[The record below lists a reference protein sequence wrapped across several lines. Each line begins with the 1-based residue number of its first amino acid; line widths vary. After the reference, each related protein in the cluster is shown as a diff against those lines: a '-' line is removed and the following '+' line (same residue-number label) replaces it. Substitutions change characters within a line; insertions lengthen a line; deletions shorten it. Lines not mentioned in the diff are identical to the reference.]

1 MEIFLLDSSKL
12 NEILYSMEN
21 QNKESYIEIKSGIIH
36 YSDKGET
43 LDIKEEI
50 YPLPLWRPIEGFRI
64 MNDFVFHLK
73 NPIVKEELKQVLNS
87 GHGVFRK
94 FKNVLKNNSEVEK
107 LWFSFKKSE
116 MKTHV
121 LNWYNQVREYVGLE
135 LFSENDFED
144 EQDLLGFDFT
154 IEKGK
159 PEDFSFI
166 ADGDKKGFTELYSH
180 YPSDVIDDLYSQ
192 KRENILCES
201 MYESDFIFT
210 SKAPTGENVG
220 FAWATGYTLG
230 EKFIVM
236 ELLQL
241 YVIPEYRGL
250 GIGKLLLNK
259 ILSKYREGGFEELI
273 ASCQKKS
280 SWLINFLELENLT
293 LASQELCFRS

>member
-1 MEIFLLDSSKL
+1 MEIFILDSSKL

-36 YSDKGET
+36 YCEKGKK
-43 LDIKEEI
+43 LDLDQEI

-64 MNDFVFHLK
+64 MNDFVFQLK

-94 FKNVLKNNSEVEK
+94 FKNVLKSNSEIEK

-116 MKTHV
+116 MKIHV
-121 LNWYNQVREYVGLE
+121 INWYNQVREYVGLE

-154 IEKGK
+154 IEKGNVD
-159 PEDFSFI
+159 DFPFI
-166 ADGDKKGFTELYSH
+166 AEGDKKGFTELYSH
-180 YPSDVIDDLYSQ
+180 YPSDVIDDLYDQ
-192 KRENILCES
+192 KRDQILNETIFD
-201 MYESDFIFT
+201 SDFIYIA
-210 SKAPTGENVG
+210 KAPTGEDVG
-220 FAWATGYTLG
+220 FAWATGFTLG
-230 EKFIVM
+230 DKFIVM

-259 ILSKYREGGFEELI
+259 ILSEYREGGFKELI

-280 SWLINFLELENLT
+280 SWLINFLELENLI